1 MQDFRREIVRD
12 LRWSFFGP
20 DFSDTPEEK
29 QMFEMVDSRKSDPSG
44 LFITGILSP
53 MLLLNEDEDSQDDSP
68 FSKTGN
74 SDSSFGFT
82 FCVPKNENGLL
93 EIGGE
98 LSTYKRGKNS
108 EGKSVFIREEKEFK
122 FRLSGQELLN
132 LKRNYYDVIEFGPQS
147 DKIQMAITKRLDMH
161 NDEGEIYTLSII
173 HLGKEHSSNRSW
185 DRTAFHVS
193 IYASTNASFVS
204 LPEVLNELTEDKRKS
219 SLLYRD
225 VKRYAIGH
233 GCGTQL
239 NENVIRSTFFPS
251 VEVPVFTHKDLDSK
265 ALDMSYWMND
275 NVQLNLLEDI
285 PNDYLNWINLN
296 IEKTQGLNHSQLEV
310 LHNNKASSFKVV
322 ERIKKGIERLKS
334 DPNALLAF
342 QYMNRAMLMQ
352 QVRSKTEMV
361 PFKKT
366 TNGFKHDSVEDWDI
380 DDRGTW
386 PVENQARFGK
396 WRLFQ
401 MAFILM
407 SLDDVCSDKKDDN
420 LDLIWFP
427 TGGGKTEAYLGLS
440 GFLLLYERLISDDH
454 SGVKI
459 IMRYTLR
466 LLTAQQ
472 FERAA
477 CLIVALEDIRL
488 LIPEMLGQKEFSIG
502 LWVGGDV
509 TFNKH
514 GVSTNAP
521 IKKIQTSNQWFDAL
535 SQMKSQSWSWIL
547 QKCPR
552 CSREFGLKW
561 SDSKKYIYGVERNEE
576 RTKVYFSCDCS
587 SNRNKSLPVYVV
599 DEDVY
604 SELPSIVIGT
614 VDKFARLSW
623 NPSSAKIIGVQAK
636 GSGNHSKL
644 SLIIQDELHLLDGP
658 LGTIAGL
665 YEAAIDFL
673 ISRTGAKPKR
683 IGSSATLAMA
693 REQCRD
699 LYGVPLE
706 SVNVFPPALLDWN
719 DNYFS
724 YADTNSSGRQYVG
737 LYANGSPSNKTTQYR
752 LFSSLLQSGGE
763 LYEKYKDDAEGYS
776 TLVNYF
782 NSTKDMGHALS
793 LMGDDVP
800 RELVQLRSRFNY
812 TSDRWKKVD
821 INDGLVQLHGNVK
834 SDVVQKD
841 MQRLTIKYEQSKH
854 VHTVLATNMISVGL
868 DVPRLALMSIIHQP
882 KSMSEYI
889 QASSRVGRGKTPGI
903 VFVMLSSLR
912 MRDRSHLEDFVVT
925 HQKMYSLVEPSSLTP
940 YSLSSLERALPG
952 VLIAIFRNDPQ
963 YGSREAIRGIAD
975 ELYDTVK
982 EFFLKRIRLIDPL
995 ELDNFIQNYRLF
1007 CRLWNSGAYR
1017 VFGDEMKINKAN
1029 RPLMVPFLTPT
1040 PGWDPI
1046 PFQVLQAMRNVDSN
1060 IELKQI
1066 SNGR

>member
-1 MQDFRREIVRD
+1 MQDYRGEIVKQ

-20 DFSDTPEEK
+20 DYTDTPEDK
-29 QMFEMVDSRKSDPSG
+29 NLFDWVDARSNDPG
-44 LFITGILSP
+44 GIFITGILSP
-53 MLLLNEDEDSQDDSP
+53 MLRSNEDESSQDDSP

-82 FCVPKNENGLL
+82 FCISRNVTEVL

-98 LSTYKRGKNS
+98 LSTYKRGKNFKG
-108 EGKSVFIREEKEFK
+108 ESVFIREEKEFK
-122 FRLSGQELLN
+122 FSLTGTELLN
-132 LKRNYYDVIEFGPQS
+132 LKREYFDVIEFGVNS
-147 DKIQMAITKRLDMH
+147 DKIQLVITKRFDIN
-161 NDEGEIYTLSII
+161 NDHGDIFTLSII
-173 HLGKEHSSNRSW
+173 HLGKEEGSNRTW

-193 IYASTNASFVS
+193 IYASCNSNFVQ
-204 LPEVLNELTEDKRKS
+204 LPEVLNELTEDKRRS
-219 SLLYRD
+219 TLLYRN
-225 VKRYAIGH
+225 VKRYSIGH
-233 GCGTQL
+233 GCGT
-239 NENVIRSTFFPS
+239 NMNRNKIRSTFFPS
-251 VEVPVFTHKDLDSK
+251 VEVPVFTHKDLESRT
-265 ALDMSYWMND
+265 LDMSYWMTD
-275 NVQLNLLEDI
+275 VVEASLLEEI
-285 PNDYLNWINLN
+285 PKDYLKWINISLN
-296 IEKTQGLNHSQLEV
+296 KTNGLTEGQLEI
-310 LHNNKASSFKVV
+310 LNENKVNALKVV
-322 ERIKKGIERLKS
+322 ERIKRGIERLKKDS
-334 DPNALLAF
+334 NAMLAF
-342 QYMNRAMLMQ
+342 QFMNRAMLMQ
-352 QVRSKTEMV
+352 QIRSKAKLLA
-361 PFKKT
+361 FKKVE
-366 TNGFKHDSVEDWDI
+366 NGYKHDSFEDWDI
-380 DDRGTW
+380 NNRSTW
-386 PVENQARFGK
+386 PVDNPDRFGK

-407 SLDDVCSDKKDDN
+407 SIDDVCSYKKDEN

-440 GFLLLYERLISDDH
+440 GFLLLYERLNSDDH
-454 SGVKI
+454 AGVKI
-459 IMRYTLR
+459 LMRYTLR

-477 CLIVALEDIRL
+477 CLIVALEDIR
-488 LIPEMLGQKEFSIG
+488 ISNQIFGEKEFSIG

-514 GVSTNAP
+514 GTSSSRP
-521 IKKIQTSNQWFDAL
+521 IEKIRTSNEWYDSL
-535 SQMKSQSWSWIL
+535 SLMKAQSWPWVL

-552 CSREFGLKW
+552 CCREFGLKW
-561 SDSKKYIYGVERNEE
+561 SGSKKYFYGVQRNEDNG
-576 RTKVYFSCDCS
+576 KVYFSCECS
-587 SNRNKSLPVYVV
+587 DNSKNKLPIYVV

-614 VDKFARLSW
+614 IDKFARLSW
-623 NPSSAKIIGVQAK
+623 NPLSAKIIGIHAK
-636 GSGNHSKL
+636 GIGSHSRL

-673 ISRTGAKPKR
+673 ISRTGAFPKR

-693 REQCRD
+693 KEQCRD
-699 LYGVPLE
+699 LYGVHLE
-706 SVNVFPPALLDWN
+706 SVNVFPPSLLDWD

-724 YADTNSSGRQYVG
+724 YADINSPGRQYVG

-752 LFSSLLQSGGE
+752 MFSSLLQSGGE
-763 LYEKYKDDAEGYS
+763 LYEKYKEDAEGYS

-800 RELVQLRSRFNY
+800 RELVQLRSRFNFK
-812 TSDRWKKVD
+812 SDRWKKVD

-841 MQRLTIKYEQSKH
+841 MQRLSLKFGQSRH

-868 DVPRLALMSIIHQP
+868 DVPRLALMAIIHQP

-903 VFVMLSSLR
+903 VFIMLSSLR
-912 MRDRSHLEDFVVT
+912 IRDRSHLEDFEVT

-940 YSLSSLERALPG
+940 FSFSSLERALPG

-963 YGSREAIRGIAD
+963 FGSRDTIKGIPD
-975 ELYDTVK
+975 LLYDLVSDFFTKRVNKIDPNELNNFLESYK
-982 EFFLKRIRLIDPL
+982 EF
-995 ELDNFIQNYRLF
+995 
-1007 CRLWNSGAYR
+1007 CRNWNSGLYK
-1017 VFGDEMKINKAN
+1017 VFGDEMNINRAN
-1029 RPLMVPFLTPT
+1029 KPLMVPFLTPI
-1040 PGWDPI
+1040 PGWDPS
-1046 PFQVLQAMRNVDSN
+1046 PFQILQAMRNVDSN

-1066 SNGR
+1066 LNGR

>member
-1 MQDFRREIVRD
+1 MQDYRSEIVRD

-20 DFSDTPEEK
+20 DYSDTPEEK
-29 QMFEMVDSRKSDPSG
+29 KKFEMIDARNSDPG
-44 LFITGILSP
+44 GFFITGILSP
-53 MLLLNEDEDSQDDSP
+53 ILRSNEDEESQDDSP

-74 SDSSFGFT
+74 SDASFGFT
-82 FCVPKNENGLL
+82 FCVTNNDTEVLD
-93 EIGGE
+93 IGGE

-108 EGKSVFIREEKEFK
+108 EGKSVFMREEKKFK
-122 FRLSGQELLN
+122 FSLTEQDLTN
-132 LKRNYYDVIEFGPQS
+132 LKRNYYDVIEFGPQL
-147 DKIQMAITKRLDMH
+147 DRIQLVLTKRFDIN
-161 NDEGEIYTLSII
+161 NDEGDIYTLSII
-173 HLGKEHSSNRSW
+173 HLGKEESSNRSW

-193 IYASTNASFVS
+193 IYACTSASFVS
-204 LPEVLNELTEDKRKS
+204 LPEIVNELTEDKRKS

-233 GCGTQL
+233 GCGTDI

-275 NVQLNLLEDI
+275 NVQLDLLEDI
-285 PNDYLNWINLN
+285 PNDYLKWINLN
-296 IEKTQGLNHSQLEV
+296 LAKSEGLNHSQLEV
-310 LHNNKASSFKVV
+310 LHENKTNSFKVV
-322 ERIKKGIERLKS
+322 ERINSGIERLKN
-334 DPNALLAF
+334 DANALLAF

-352 QVRSKTEMV
+352 QIRSKSELV
-361 PFKKT
+361 QLKKISS
-366 TNGFKHDSVEDWDI
+366 GYKHDSVVEWDI
-380 DDRGTW
+380 DNRATW
-386 PVENQARFGK
+386 PVEKPDRFGK

-407 SLDDVCSDKKDDN
+407 SLDDVCTDKKDEN

-440 GFLLLYERLISDDH
+440 SFLLLYERLSSEDH
-454 SGVKI
+454 VGVKI

-488 LIPEMLGQKEFSIG
+488 SNPVRLGQKEFSIG

-509 TFNKH
+509 TFNNH
-514 GVSTNAP
+514 GRESSAP
-521 IKKIQTSNQWFDAL
+521 IKKIENSNQWYDAL
-535 SQMKSQSWSWIL
+535 RQSTEQTWKWVL

-552 CSREFGLKW
+552 CSREFGLK
-561 SDSKKYIYGVERNEE
+561 DERSKKYWYGID
-576 RTKVYFSCDCS
+576 RTEDRVYFSCECS
-587 SNRNKSLPVYVV
+587 VNKLKSLPIYVV
-599 DEDVY
+599 DEDIY
-604 SELPSIVIGT
+604 KELPSIVIGT

-623 NPSSAKIIGVQAK
+623 NPLSAKILGVHAN
-636 GSGNHSKL
+636 GRGAHSKL

-658 LGTIAGL
+658 LGTVAGL

-724 YADTNSSGRQYVG
+724 YADTTSPGRQYVG

-752 LFSSLLQSGGE
+752 MFSSLLQSGGE

-782 NSTKDMGHALS
+782 NSTKDLGHALS

-800 RELVQLRSRFNY
+800 RELVQLRSRFNF
-812 TSDRWKKVD
+812 TSDRWKSVD

-834 SDVVQKD
+834 SEKVQED
-841 MQRLTIKYEQSKH
+841 MQRLLIKYGHANH
-854 VHTVLATNMISVGL
+854 VHSVLATNMISVGL
-868 DVPRLALMSIIHQP
+868 DVPRLTLMSIIHQP

-940 YSLSSLERALPG
+940 FSLSSLERALPG
-952 VLIAIFRNDPQ
+952 VLIAIFRNDPEF
-963 YGSREAIRGIAD
+963 GSPNSIIGIPD
-975 ELYDTVK
+975 ELNVLVQT
-982 EFFLKRIRLIDPL
+982 FFTNRVNRIDPN
-995 ELDNFIQNYRLF
+995 EHDNFIESYKDF
-1007 CRLWNSGAYR
+1007 VSSWNSRMYASY
-1017 VFGDEMKINKAN
+1017 GDEMKINRAN
-1029 RPLMVPFLTPT
+1029 KSMMVPFLTPI
-1040 PGWDPI
+1040 PGWDPV
-1046 PFQVLQAMRNVDSN
+1046 PFQVLQSMRNVDSN